1 MIKNFVFPSVAANA
15 AINGGSIGTSATHI
29 RCTQGNA
36 PFEVR
41 AYSGSELVFYASSWQ
56 AGLSAGPMY
65 DMGSGSRQIRY
76 FDRVEVLNGS
86 TAQTIELYIG
96 DGEVLD
102 NRLVGTVAITGGILS
117 RPLGAD
123 TLDSAGVTT
132 LAASGAATDT
142 IIKAATSQGVEIL
155 IQNLGAVPVV
165 IAQSLTTIGGWTTIA
180 GNATKTG
187 GLVLEPVPAGA
198 NVGGSATLSAGM
210 ITRGVGIGGTA
221 IVTWTASKFA

>member
-1 MIKNFVFPSVAANA
+1 MIKNFVFPNVAANTS
-15 AINGGSIGTSATHI
+15 ILGGSIGVAATHI

-41 AYSGSELVFYASSWQ
+41 AYDGSELVFYASSWQ

-65 DMGSGSRQIRY
+65 DMQSGARNIRY
-76 FDRVEVLNGS
+76 FDRLEVLNGG

-102 NRLVGTVAITGGILS
+102 NRLVGTVNITGGILS
-117 RPLGAD
+117 RAIGAD
-123 TLDSAGVTT
+123 TLDSQGTTT
-132 LAASGAATDT
+132 LAASGAGTDT
-142 IIKAATSQGVEIL
+142 LIKAATSQGVEIL
-155 IQNLGAVPVV
+155 IQNLGAVPVL
-165 IAQSLTTIGGWTTIA
+165 IAQTSATIGGWTTIA

-187 GLVLEPVPAGA
+187 GVLLEPVPAGA
-198 NVGGSATLSAGM
+198 NVGGSVALSGAI

-221 IVTWTASKFA
+221 IVNWTANKFA